1 MMKKIWEFFENMDE
15 VVYVSDVDSYD
26 LVYMNK
32 KALELYGFQSLG
44 ELAGKKCY
52 EILQNSSSPC
62 SICNNQELK
71 KDHFKEWLF
80 YNPILEKHMMLK
92 DTVVEEDGRRYRVE
106 IAIDPCKQELRG
118 NMLRGYENLEA
129 TINEGLRMALMQK
142 TPSKTLE
149 VLLEYMGKA
158 LGGERTYIFEKNE
171 KGHDDNT
178 YEWVAS
184 GVSPE
189 KENLQD
195 LPPKV
200 CANWYENFSIGKHI
214 VIKKL
219 ADIKENNPLQYD
231 ILKRQNIHS
240 LVVVPLYD
248 DGEAIGFYGVDNPPK
263 ESLEYASNMLQI
275 MAHFIISSLRRRN
288 LIRRLRD
295 MSYCDQLTKIGNRH
309 AMNEFIENRQRHT
322 CLGIVYCDVT
332 GLKRL
337 NDSEGHEAG
346 DRLIINACE
355 SLKRAFGG
363 HGLFRIGGDELL
375 AICTGMEEQELWE
388 KTAQLKKELKEKKI
402 HMAVGA
408 VWETDSLAG
417 IDRLISAAERKM
429 YQDKAEYYRSSG
441 IERRKEI

>member
-1 MMKKIWEFFENMDE
+1 MNKIWEFFENMDE
-15 VVYVSDVDSYD
+15 MVYVSDVESYE
-26 LVYMNK
+26 LVYMNQ
-32 KALELYGFQSLG
+32 KALDIYGIKSFK
-44 ELAGKKCY
+44 EVAGKPCH
-52 EILQNSSSPC
+52 EVLQNCSTPC
-62 SICNNQELK
+62 HLCNNHELK
-71 KDHFKEWLF
+71 QGSFKEWLCF
-80 YNPILEKHMMLK
+80 NPILDKQMMLK
-92 DTVVEEDGRRYRVE
+92 DTVVEEDGKTYRME
-106 IAIDPCKQELRG
+106 IAIDPGRQESRVS
-118 NMLRGYENLEA
+118 MQRSYENLEA

-171 KGHDDNT
+171 KGNDDNT

-195 LPPKV
+195 LPPEI

-214 VIKKL
+214 VIKEL
-219 ADIKENNPLQYD
+219 ADIQEKDPLQYD

-263 ESLEYASNMLQI
+263 KSLAYASNMLQI

-295 MSYCDQLTKIGNRH
+295 MSYRDQLTKIGNRH
-309 AMNEFIENRQRHT
+309 AMNEFIEQIKQEN

-332 GLKRL
+332 GLKRV

-346 DRLIINACE
+346 DRLIINSCG
-355 SLKRAFGG
+355 SLKQAFGDY
-363 HGLFRIGGDELL
+363 GLFRIGGDELL
-375 AICTGMEEQELWE
+375 AICTGMDEKDLWE
-388 KTAQLKKELKEKKI
+388 RTDQLKEDLKDKEI

-408 VWETDSLAG
+408 VWEKDSLSG
-417 IDRLISAAERKM
+417 IDKLISEAEKRM
-429 YQDKAEYYRSSG
+429 YQDKAEYYRSCG

>member
-15 VVYVSDVDSYD
+15 VVYVSDVDSYE

-129 TINEGLRMALMQK
+129 MINEGLRMALMQK

-195 LPPKV
+195 LPPEV

-248 DGEAIGFYGVDNPPK
+248 DGEAIGFYGVDNLPK

>member
-1 MMKKIWEFFENMDE
+1 MKKIWEFFENMDE

-171 KGHDDNT
+171 KGNDDNT

-195 LPPKV
+195 LPPEV

-248 DGEAIGFYGVDNPPK
+248 DGEAIGFYGVDNLPK

>member
-71 KDHFKEWLF
+71 KDHFKDWLF

-92 DTVVEEDGRRYRVE
+92 DTVIEEDGRRYRVE

-195 LPPKV
+195 LPPEV

-248 DGEAIGFYGVDNPPK
+248 DGEAIGFYGVDNLPK

>member
-195 LPPKV
+195 LPPEV

-219 ADIKENNPLQYD
+219 ADIKENNPLRYD

-248 DGEAIGFYGVDNPPK
+248 DGEAIGFYGVDNLPK

>member
-1 MMKKIWEFFENMDE
+1 MMKKIWDFFENMDE

-195 LPPKV
+195 LPPEV

-248 DGEAIGFYGVDNPPK
+248 DGEAIGFYGVDNLPK

>member
-195 LPPKV
+195 LPPEV

-248 DGEAIGFYGVDNPPK
+248 DGEAIGFYGVDNLPK

-402 HMAVGA
+402 HMAMGA

>member
-1 MMKKIWEFFENMDE
+1 MKKIWEFFENMDE
-15 VVYVSDVDSYD
+15 VVYVSDIDSHE

-32 KALELYGFQSLG
+32 KGLELYGFHSPR
-44 ELAGKKCY
+44 EIAGKKCY
-52 EILQNSSSPC
+52 EILQNSSAPC
-62 SICNNQELK
+62 SICNNHELK
-71 KDHFKEWLF
+71 MNYFKEWLF
-80 YNPILEKHMMLK
+80 YNPILERHMMLK
-92 DTVVEEDGRRYRVE
+92 DTLIEEDGKKYRME
-106 IAIDPCKQELRG
+106 IAIDPVKQESRV
-118 NMLRGYENLEA
+118 NMLGSYENLEA

-171 KGHDDNT
+171 KGNDDNT

-195 LPPKV
+195 LPPEV
-200 CANWYENFSIGKHI
+200 CSNWYRNFSIGKHI
-214 VIKKL
+214 VIKEL
-219 ADIKENNPLQYD
+219 GDIREKDPLQYD

-240 LVVVPLYD
+240 LVVVPLFD

-263 ESLEYASNMLQI
+263 KSLEYASNMLQI

-288 LIRRLRD
+288 LIRKLRD

-309 AMNEFIENRQRHT
+309 AMNEFLENMKQDT

-332 GLKRL
+332 GLKRV
-337 NDSEGHEAG
+337 NDSEGHQAG
-346 DRLIINACE
+346 DRLIVNSCG
-355 SLKRAFGG
+355 SLKQAFGEY
-363 HGLFRIGGDELL
+363 GLFRIGGDELL
-375 AICTGMEEQELWE
+375 AICTGIEENVLWE
-388 KTAQLKKELKEKKI
+388 RTDRLKEDLKEKEL

-408 VWETDSLAG
+408 VWEKNSLSG
-417 IDRLISAAERKM
+417 IDKLISEAEQRM
-429 YQDKAEYYRSSG
+429 YRDKAEYYRSCG

>member
-1 MMKKIWEFFENMDE
+1 MKKIWEFFENMDE

-171 KGHDDNT
+171 KGNDDNT

-195 LPPKV
+195 LPPEV

-248 DGEAIGFYGVDNPPK
+248 DGEAIGFYGVDNLPK

-388 KTAQLKKELKEKKI
+388 KTARLKKELKEKKI

>member
-1 MMKKIWEFFENMDE
+1 MKKIWEFFENMDE

-195 LPPKV
+195 LPPEV

-248 DGEAIGFYGVDNPPK
+248 DGEAIGFYGVDNLPK

-402 HMAVGA
+402 HMAMGA

>member
-171 KGHDDNT
+171 KGNDDNT

-195 LPPKV
+195 LPPEV

-248 DGEAIGFYGVDNPPK
+248 DGEAIGFYGVDNLPK

>member
-195 LPPKV
+195 LPPEV

-248 DGEAIGFYGVDNPPK
+248 DGEAIGFYGVDNLPK

>member
-1 MMKKIWEFFENMDE
+1 MKKIWEFFENMDE

-195 LPPKV
+195 LPPEV

-248 DGEAIGFYGVDNPPK
+248 DGEAIGFYGVDNLPK

>member
-1 MMKKIWEFFENMDE
+1 
-15 VVYVSDVDSYD
+15 
-26 LVYMNK
+26 
-32 KALELYGFQSLG
+32 
-44 ELAGKKCY
+44 
-52 EILQNSSSPC
+52 
-62 SICNNQELK
+62 
-71 KDHFKEWLF
+71 
-80 YNPILEKHMMLK
+80 
-92 DTVVEEDGRRYRVE
+92 
-106 IAIDPCKQELRG
+106 
-118 NMLRGYENLEA
+118 MLRGYENLEA

-195 LPPKV
+195 LPPEV

-248 DGEAIGFYGVDNPPK
+248 DGEAIGFYGVDNLPK

>member
-15 VVYVSDVDSYD
+15 VVYVSDVDSYE

-195 LPPKV
+195 LPPEV

-248 DGEAIGFYGVDNPPK
+248 DGEAIGFYGVDNLPK

>member
-1 MMKKIWEFFENMDE
+1 MKKIWEFFENMDE
-15 VVYVSDVDSYD
+15 VVYVSDIDSHE

-32 KALELYGFQSLG
+32 KGLELYGFHSPG
-44 ELAGKKCY
+44 EIAGKKCY
-52 EILQNSSSPC
+52 EILQNSSAPC
-62 SICNNQELK
+62 SICNNHELK
-71 KDHFKEWLF
+71 VDHFKEWLF
-80 YNPILEKHMMLK
+80 YNPILERHMMLK
-92 DTVVEEDGRRYRVE
+92 DTLIEEDGKKYRME
-106 IAIDPCKQELRG
+106 IAIDPVKQESRV
-118 NMLRGYENLEA
+118 NMPESYENLEA

-171 KGHDDNT
+171 KGNDDNT

-195 LPPKV
+195 LPPEV
-200 CANWYENFSIGKHI
+200 CSNWYRNFSIGKHI
-214 VIKKL
+214 VIKEL
-219 ADIKENNPLQYD
+219 GDIREKDPLQYD

-240 LVVVPLYD
+240 LVVVPLFD

-263 ESLEYASNMLQI
+263 KFLEYASNMLQI

-288 LIRRLRD
+288 LIRKLRD

-309 AMNEFIENRQRHT
+309 AMNEFLENMKQDT

-332 GLKRL
+332 GLKRV
-337 NDSEGHEAG
+337 NDSEGHQAG
-346 DRLIINACE
+346 DRLIVNSCG
-355 SLKRAFGG
+355 SLKQAFGEY
-363 HGLFRIGGDELL
+363 GLFRIGGDELL
-375 AICTGMEEQELWE
+375 AICTGIEENVLWE
-388 KTAQLKKELKEKKI
+388 RTDRLKEDLKEREL

-408 VWETDSLAG
+408 VWEKNSLSG
-417 IDRLISAAERKM
+417 IDKLISEAEQRM
-429 YQDKAEYYRSSG
+429 YRDKAEYYRSCG

>member
-1 MMKKIWEFFENMDE
+1 MQR
-15 VVYVSDVDSYD
+15 S
-26 LVYMNK
+26 
-32 KALELYGFQSLG
+32 
-44 ELAGKKCY
+44 
-52 EILQNSSSPC
+52 
-62 SICNNQELK
+62 
-71 KDHFKEWLF
+71 
-80 YNPILEKHMMLK
+80 
-92 DTVVEEDGRRYRVE
+92 
-106 IAIDPCKQELRG
+106 
-118 NMLRGYENLEA
+118 YENLEA

-171 KGHDDNT
+171 KGNDDNT

-189 KENLQD
+189 KQNLQD
-195 LPPKV
+195 LPPEV

-214 VIKKL
+214 VIKSL
-219 ADIKENNPLQYD
+219 ADIKENDPLQYD

-248 DGEAIGFYGVDNPPK
+248 DGEVIGFYGVDNPPK
-263 ESLEYASNMLQI
+263 KSLEYASNMLQI

-295 MSYCDQLTKIGNRH
+295 MSYRDQLTKIGNRH
-309 AMNEFIENRQRHT
+309 AMNEFIENMQRET

-346 DRLIINACE
+346 DRLIINSCE
-355 SLKRAFGG
+355 SLTEAFDGY
-363 HGLFRIGGDELL
+363 GLFRIGGDELL

-388 KTAQLKKELKEKKI
+388 KTDQLKKELKKKKI

-408 VWETDSLAG
+408 VWEKDSLAG
-417 IDRLISAAERKM
+417 IDRLISEAEKKM

>member
-195 LPPKV
+195 LPPEV

-219 ADIKENNPLQYD
+219 ADIKENNPLRYD

-248 DGEAIGFYGVDNPPK
+248 DGEAIGFYGVDNLPK

-417 IDRLISAAERKM
+417 IDRLTSAAERKM

>member
-118 NMLRGYENLEA
+118 NMLRGYENLET

-195 LPPKV
+195 LPPEV

-248 DGEAIGFYGVDNPPK
+248 DGEAIGFYGVDNLPK

-429 YQDKAEYYRSSG
+429 YQDKAEYYRSGG